1 MSEFVR
7 VKHDVFGEF
16 SIAETSVDP
25 DIHTVV
31 NKPAVDQN
39 GDVLPGK
46 PKTSVSTKTAKKTP
60 TNGDEPAET
69 PKEGSA

>member
-1 MSEFVR
+1 MSDFVR

-25 DIHTVV
+25 AIHTVID
-31 NKPAVDQN
+31 KPAVDQN

-46 PKTSVSTKTAKKTP
+46 PKTTVKTTAKKTT
-60 TNGDEPAET
+60 TNGDEPATT
-69 PKEGSA
+69 PEGAPA